1 MSKQDADMVR
11 AAAMYVESSS
21 RFEDR
26 DLYLGLRNL
35 AARLDAEPTLSFE
48 DDLRQI
54 AAKAGPEAVA
64 FAERLLATPPT
75 TVPPFDAVAWLR
87 ERAEDKRTAA
97 DTRAQ
102 TFRESLELD
111 NESTVLAEAADALEA
126 EMKRR

>member
-1 MSKQDADMVR
+1 MVR

-64 FAERLLATPPT
+64 FAERLLATPPA
-75 TVPPFDAVAWLR
+75 TVPPFDAVFWLR
-87 ERAEDKRTAA
+87 ARAIVNRGECAM
-97 DTRAQ
+97 
-102 TFRESLELD
+102 
-111 NESTVLAEAADALEA
+111 NVLLKAADALEA